1 MNVAKRFNGMP
12 ALLRRLPWRPV
23 PFAVALALVI
33 AARRGDDVNA
43 ASSSPSAALAEV
55 LTLRGFACSADD
67 VVWTRGPAGV
77 TGAMRGGARALV
89 RASTHGDP
97 NDIYLVEARVSP
109 EGWPLEVGGAWNLTR
124 TASVDESRPVVR
136 GHLAAYTTTV
146 DTLATGV
153 HTLDLAGQTSDTAYA
168 DYSRTQRTQMAITN
182 LQQTGQTSGI
192 LHNAFS
198 LEPPATRAEL
208 AWQDDG
214 MLAVTLD
221 GPGDPRVVLDP
232 QKGEPVSGG
241 DRVRAAPEEKAKP
254 GNVVTWA
261 VDRVRDMPWFGE
273 EKMQW
278 VKAIAFT
285 ALDWVNARFAK
296 DATAQDV
303 QKELGDLNAG
313 QPNAPTFTDPEIG
326 WPPAA
331 IKPLLSPALPG
342 EGQWIALD
350 KDPFVAQTPGAPA
363 AFLTSFIRPNAKR
376 LDLRVYVTL
385 WDPRQIALHMES
397 GTVEPVSATGERGPG
412 LIPRE
417 PEVMKRVVAAF
428 NGGFQAQHGEFGM
441 QANRIMYLPPKPY
454 GATVMEM
461 RDGSTAFGT
470 WPPTNAKTDGVVP
483 DEILSY
489 RQNLT
494 PLVEFDKWNPWNRTW
509 WGGTPPGWGDNIH
522 TARSA
527 ICLTKENFVGY
538 FWSASISAEDLG
550 AALLGAGCQYGIHLD
565 MNPGHAGFEFY
576 AVMPA
581 SEWKPLGRPLHTDW
595 EAEGK
600 VGQMPD
606 WMFRARRMIRGMGHM
621 SFPRYIQ
628 REGRDFFYLTSRP
641 VLPGAELVAPI
652 DPKEPGE
659 GQWRT
664 KGLPQHGFPY
674 ALATTSLR
682 PDAKLPSLK
691 VRVLRVDPRAVKP
704 AGSAAASTDAPT
716 VLSFS
721 GAAPPKPH
729 PDEWALYY
737 GAGGFSIGAQQSQ
750 GSVSAT
756 GAVALVI
763 GIAPAHAASGAPNAA
778 SARAAVGVHDEDGM
792 LNWVELAEGTT
803 ADASS
808 AAAMLALLEK
818 LGCSSRMLVADTR
831 ALLGGA
837 LDLAGNPVS
846 AAAATAPASRLVRGT
861 APGAHAMFEDTTLVP
876 YSVWQPLQ
884 AQRVRVLQQAKPSA
898 PSASSTAAAPS
909 PPAPPPS
916 TSSSGPS
923 SSAPPIAPPRA
934 SSLPK
939 LAPPTAPPRKPGL

>member
-1 MNVAKRFNGMP
+1 MNVPKRITGMP
-12 ALLRRLPWRPV
+12 ALFRRLPWRPV
-23 PFAVALALVI
+23 PFAVALAALL

-43 ASSSPSAALAEV
+43 SAASPAAALAEV
-55 LTLRGFACSADD
+55 LTRRGFTCTADD
-67 VVWTRGPAGV
+67 VVWTRGPTGV

-97 NDIYLVEARVSP
+97 NDVYFVEARVSP
-109 EGWPLEVGGAWNLTR
+109 EGWPLEVGGAFNLTR

-136 GHLAAYTTTV
+136 EHLAAYTTTV
-146 DTLATGV
+146 DTLSTGV
-153 HTLDLAGQTSDTAYA
+153 HTLDLAGQTSESAYA
-168 DYSRTQRTQMAITN
+168 DYSRTQRMQMAITN

-198 LEPPATRAEL
+198 LEPPATRAVL
-208 AWQDDG
+208 AWRDDG
-214 MLAVTLD
+214 MLALELD
-221 GPGDPRVVLDP
+221 GHEVVLDP
-232 QKGEPVSGG
+232 QKGEPISGG
-241 DRVRAAPEEKAKP
+241 DFVRAAPEEKAKP

-326 WPPAA
+326 WPPAS
-331 IKPLLSPALPG
+331 IKPLLAPALPG

-363 AFLTSFIRPNAKR
+363 AFLTTFIRPNAKR

-417 PEVMKRVVAAF
+417 PEVMKHVVAAF
-428 NGGFQAQHGEFGM
+428 NGGFQAQHGEYGM

-494 PLVEFDKWNPWNRTW
+494 PLVEFDKFNPWGRNW

-527 ICLTKENFVGY
+527 ICLTKDNFVGY
-538 FWSASISAEDLG
+538 FWSASISVDDLA

-581 SEWKPLGRPLHTDW
+581 KEWKPLGRPLLTDW

-641 VLPGAELVAPI
+641 VLPGAELQATL

-674 ALATTSLR
+674 ALATTWLR
-682 PDAKLPSLK
+682 PDPKLPALK
-691 VRVLRVDPRAVKP
+691 VRIVRVDPRAVKP
-704 AGSAAASTDAPT
+704 AGSAAAPTDAPT
-716 VLSFS
+716 VLSFT
-721 GAAPPKPH
+721 GASSPPKPRA
-729 PDEWALYY
+729 DEWALFY

-750 GSVSAT
+750 GAASVNGTVLVVGTAST
-756 GAVALVI
+756 NAV
-763 GIAPAHAASGAPNAA
+763 GIAGIAA

-792 LNWVELAEGTT
+792 LNWIELAEGTT
-803 ADASS
+803 ADAAS
-808 AAAMLALLEK
+808 ASAMLALLEK
-818 LGCSSRMLVADTR
+818 LGCSSRMLVPGTR

-837 LDLAGNPVS
+837 LDLAANP
-846 AAAATAPASRLVRGT
+846 ATGATTAATRLVRGT

-884 AQRVRVLQQAKPSA
+884 AQRVRVLQQAKPAPSSSVSA
-898 PSASSTAAAPS
+898 PVPSPSPSPSTPSSASTAAPTVSAAPTA
-909 PPAPPPS
+909 PTTPKPPPS
-916 TSSSGPS
+916 SKPAPS
-923 SSAPPIAPPRA
+923 
-934 SSLPK
+934 
-939 LAPPTAPPRKPGL
+939 PPRKPGT